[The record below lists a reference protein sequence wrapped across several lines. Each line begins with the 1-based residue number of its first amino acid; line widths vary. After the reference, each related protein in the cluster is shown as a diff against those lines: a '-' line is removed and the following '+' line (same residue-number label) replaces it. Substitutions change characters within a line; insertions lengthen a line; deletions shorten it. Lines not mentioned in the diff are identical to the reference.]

1 MYAFLEGLCAATYS
15 KLNKQ
20 ISTTNGDFSFSY
32 DGKKDS
38 AKKKSRIWAWNQTTQ
53 CLSVKN
59 TVICED
65 LDVNGMGSVVHDI
78 SANDYSNWKSNVPFA
93 GGKF

>member
-1 MYAFLEGLCAATYS
+1 MEISALAMMEKGKCKEKKRNLS
-15 KLNKQ
+15 LKLNH
-20 ISTTNGDFSFSY
+20 TM
-32 DGKKDS
+32 
-38 AKKKSRIWAWNQTTQ
+38 
-53 CLSVKN
+53 LSVKN

>member
-1 MYAFLEGLCAATYS
+1 M
-15 KLNKQ
+15 
-20 ISTTNGDFSFSY
+20 
-32 DGKKDS
+32 
-38 AKKKSRIWAWNQTTQ
+38 
-53 CLSVKN
+53 LSVKN

-78 SANDYSNWKSNVPFA
+78 SANDYLNWKSNVPFA